1 MSNIKKIS
9 IAQID
14 CVLGEIEPNLEKHYQ
29 QIEQA
34 IEAKSD
40 LIVFPELSLTGYFL
54 KDAVFQVALHD
65 SDAKLNRLKELSKHI
80 GIAVGLVEL
89 SDRLEFFNSQ
99 FLFHGGELIAKHRKV
114 YLPTY
119 SLFEEKRYFSEGT
132 RIRAFDT
139 PFGRLGMLICE
150 DQWHPTSALIQ
161 AHDGAQI
168 IIVSAAGVARGATQ
182 SEKPQNVM
190 VWETLNRAIAVFT
203 TSYIVFVNRVG
214 VEDGV
219 MFWGGSEVIHPGGGS
234 IQQASYFKEELMHIE
249 IDLLELKHARV
260 NTQLLKEEKFDILQ
274 HEFARLAEQ
283 KREY

>member
-1 MSNIKKIS
+1 MAHKKKIS

-14 CVLGEIEPNLEKHYQ
+14 CVLGEIDPNLEKHYKA
-29 QIEQA
+29 IEQA
-34 IEAKSD
+34 IDAGSE

-65 SDAKLNRLKELSKHI
+65 SDAKLNRLRELSKHI

-89 SDRLEFFNSQ
+89 SDKYEFFNSQ
-99 FLFHGGELIAKHRKV
+99 FLFYGGELIAKHRKV

-132 RIRAFDT
+132 RMRAFDT
-139 PFGRLGMLICE
+139 PFGKIGMLICE

-161 AHDGAQI
+161 AHDGAQV

-182 SEKPQNVM
+182 EAKPQNVV

-219 MFWGGSEVIHPGGGS
+219 MFWGGSEVIHPGGYS
-234 IQQASYFKEELMHIE
+234 LQQAEYFKEETLQVE
-249 IDLLELKHARV
+249 IDLLALKHARV
-260 NTQLLKEEKFDILQ
+260 NTQLLKEEKFDVLL

>member
-1 MSNIKKIS
+1 MAHKKKIS

-14 CVLGEIEPNLEKHYQ
+14 CVLGEIDPNLEKHYKA
-29 QIEQA
+29 IEQA
-34 IEAKSD
+34 IAAGSD

-65 SDAKLNRLKELSKHI
+65 SDAKLNRLRELSKHI

-89 SDRLEFFNSQ
+89 SDKYEFFNSQ
-99 FLFHGGELIAKHRKV
+99 FLFYGGELIAKHRKV

-132 RIRAFDT
+132 RMRAFDT
-139 PFGRLGMLICE
+139 PFGKIGMLICE

-161 AHDGAQI
+161 AHDGAQV

-182 SEKPQNVM
+182 EAKPQNVV

-219 MFWGGSEVIHPGGGS
+219 MFWGGSEVIHPGGYS
-234 IQQASYFKEELMHIE
+234 LQQAEYFKEETLQVE
-249 IDLLELKHARV
+249 IDLLALKHARV
-260 NTQLLKEEKFDILQ
+260 NTQLLKEEKFDVLL

>member
-1 MSNIKKIS
+1 MAHKKKIS

-14 CVLGEIEPNLEKHYQ
+14 CVLGEIDPNLEKHYKA
-29 QIEQA
+29 IEQA
-34 IEAKSD
+34 IDAGSD

-65 SDAKLNRLKELSKHI
+65 SDAKLNRLRELSKHI

-89 SDRLEFFNSQ
+89 SDKYEFFNSQ
-99 FLFHGGELIAKHRKV
+99 FLFYGGELIAKHRKV

-132 RIRAFDT
+132 RMRAFDT
-139 PFGRLGMLICE
+139 PFGKIGMLICE

-161 AHDGAQI
+161 AHDGAQV

-182 SEKPQNVM
+182 EAKPQNVV

-219 MFWGGSEVIHPGGGS
+219 MFWGGSEVIHPGGYS
-234 IQQASYFKEELMHIE
+234 LQRAEYFKEETLQVE
-249 IDLLELKHARV
+249 IDLLALKHARV
-260 NTQLLKEEKFDILQ
+260 NTQLLKEEKFDVLL

>member
-1 MSNIKKIS
+1 MAHKKKIS

-14 CVLGEIEPNLEKHYQ
+14 CVLGEIDPNLEKHYKA
-29 QIEQA
+29 IEQA
-34 IEAKSD
+34 IAAGSD

-65 SDAKLNRLKELSKHI
+65 SDAKLNRLRELSKHI

-89 SDRLEFFNSQ
+89 SDKYEFFNSQ
-99 FLFHGGELIAKHRKV
+99 FLFYGGELIAKHRKV

-132 RIRAFDT
+132 RMRAFDT
-139 PFGRLGMLICE
+139 PFGKIGMLICE

-161 AHDGAQI
+161 AHDGAQV

-182 SEKPQNVM
+182 EAKPQNVV

-219 MFWGGSEVIHPGGGS
+219 MFWGGSEVIHPGGYGL
-234 IQQASYFKEELMHIE
+234 QQAEYFKEETLQVE
-249 IDLLELKHARV
+249 IDLLALKHARV
-260 NTQLLKEEKFDILQ
+260 NTQLLKEEKFDVLL

>member
-1 MSNIKKIS
+1 MAHKKKIS

-14 CVLGEIEPNLEKHYQ
+14 CVLGEIDPNLEKHYKA
-29 QIEQA
+29 IEQA
-34 IEAKSD
+34 IEAGSD

-65 SDAKLNRLKELSKHI
+65 SDAKLNRLRELSKHI

-89 SDRLEFFNSQ
+89 SDKYEFFNSQ
-99 FLFHGGELIAKHRKV
+99 LLFYDGELIAKHRKV

-132 RIRAFDT
+132 RMRAFDT
-139 PFGRLGMLICE
+139 PFGKIGMLICE

-161 AHDGAQI
+161 AHDGAQV

-182 SEKPQNVM
+182 EAKPQNVV

-214 VEDGV
+214 LEDGV
-219 MFWGGSEVIHPGGGS
+219 MFWGGSEVIHPGGYS
-234 IQQASYFKEELMHIE
+234 LQQAEYFKEETLQVE
-249 IDLLELKHARV
+249 IDLLALKHARV
-260 NTQLLKEEKFDILQ
+260 NTQLLKEEKFDVLL

>member
-1 MSNIKKIS
+1 MAHKKKIS

-14 CVLGEIEPNLEKHYQ
+14 CVLGEIDPNLEKHYKA
-29 QIEQA
+29 IEQA
-34 IEAKSD
+34 IDAGSD

-65 SDAKLNRLKELSKHI
+65 SDAKLNRLRELSKHI

-89 SDRLEFFNSQ
+89 SDKYEFFNSQ
-99 FLFHGGELIAKHRKV
+99 FLFYGGELIAKHRKV

-132 RIRAFDT
+132 RMRAFDT
-139 PFGRLGMLICE
+139 PFGKIGMLICE

-161 AHDGAQI
+161 AHDGAQV

-182 SEKPQNVM
+182 EAKPQNVV

-219 MFWGGSEVIHPGGGS
+219 MFWGGSEVIHPGGYS
-234 IQQASYFKEELMHIE
+234 LQQAEYFKEETLQVE
-249 IDLLELKHARV
+249 IDLLALKHARV
-260 NTQLLKEEKFDILQ
+260 NTQLLKEEKFDVLL